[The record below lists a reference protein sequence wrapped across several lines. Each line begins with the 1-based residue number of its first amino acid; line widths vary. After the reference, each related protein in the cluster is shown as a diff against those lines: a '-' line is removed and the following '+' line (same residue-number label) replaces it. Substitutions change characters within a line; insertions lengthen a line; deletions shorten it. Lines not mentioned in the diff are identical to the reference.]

1 MDKLLRYIVL
11 SCAHDRIKVVH
22 FIRTDI
28 RQPIGHIESEVAI
41 IIIEISVLS
50 YEHVG
55 GYFGVCRNLA
65 ERLDHAGN
73 TSVELLDRW
82 NASTD

>member
-1 MDKLLRYIVL
+1 MHELLRYIVL
-11 SCAHDRIKVVH
+11 SCAHDRVKLVH

-55 GYFGVCRNLA
+55 GCFGVCGNLA
-65 ERLDHAGN
+65 KGLDHAGN
-73 TSVELLDRW
+73 TSVEPLDRW
-82 NASTD
+82 NASAD